1 MILASASPRR
11 RQLLEEAGIAFR
23 AVPAHI
29 DERAVHAAEPQELV
43 RLLACDKARA
53 VAAQEGAR
61 EPVIG
66 SDTIVVADGRVLGKP
81 ADPDDARAML
91 RMLSGRAHEVMTGV
105 CIWLPD
111 GRERT
116 FVERVRVTFYE
127 LTDAEIDAY
136 VASGEPMDKA
146 GSYGIQGRGRLLVRG
161 IEGDYY
167 AVVGLPIARLVR
179 ELRALGLA

>member
-11 RQLLEEAGIAFR
+11 RQLLEEAGVAFR
-23 AVPAHI
+23 AVAARI
-29 DERAVHAAEPQELV
+29 DERAVHADDPQELV
-43 RLLACDKARA
+43 RLLAQAKACA
-53 VAAQEGAR
+53 VAAQEDAR

-66 SDTIVVADGRVLGKP
+66 SDTVVVADGRVLGKP
-81 ADPDDARAML
+81 ADTEDARATL
-91 RMLSGRAHEVMTGV
+91 HMLSGRTHEVMTGV

-127 LTDAEIDAY
+127 LSDTEIDAY

-146 GSYGIQGRGRLLVRG
+146 GSYGIQGKGRLLVRG